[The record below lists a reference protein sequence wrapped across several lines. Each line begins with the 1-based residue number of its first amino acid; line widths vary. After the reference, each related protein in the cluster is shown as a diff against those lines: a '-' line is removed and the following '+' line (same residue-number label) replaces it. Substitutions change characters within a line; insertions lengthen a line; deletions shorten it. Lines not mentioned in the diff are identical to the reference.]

1 MSSMCVSASVRA
13 FARVFLC
20 KHTFAPTS
28 LTGTISV
35 FFLSVSELIIM
46 AALTE
51 DEERFYRLVRIL
63 LDDIPD
69 QLRPMFKAKFQ
80 AFFRFTWGDN
90 RMSGEFFVNN
100 FNSSHMPGWHR
111 PPQHITDVIRLG
123 DTEQFDP
130 TTLFTCLLFSGTGI
144 LVPTPRSKNARSPP
158 IEDSERLDE
167 LRVMR
172 NMFAHAP
179 SASVSQTDFNQKL
192 TLLNIIYAQLHWNPT
207 LMRKWARDPF
217 VTAECAR
224 LQQQLNAERQR
235 YGALDGTVQALAG
248 M

>member
-1 MSSMCVSASVRA
+1 
-13 FARVFLC
+13 
-20 KHTFAPTS
+20 
-28 LTGTISV
+28 
-35 FFLSVSELIIM
+35 M
-46 AALTE
+46 AALTA

-63 LDDIPD
+63 LDDVPD

-100 FNSSHMPGWHR
+100 FNSMHMPRWR
-111 PPQHITDVIRLG
+111 PPPRHITDVIRLG

-144 LVPTPRSKNARSPP
+144 LVPTPRSNNARSPP

-167 LRVMR
+167 LRMMR
-172 NMFAHAP
+172 NLLAHAV
-179 SASVSQTDFNQKL
+179 SASESQTDFNQKL
-192 TLLNIIYAQLHWNPT
+192 TSLNIIYAQLHWNPT
-207 LMRKWARDPF
+207 LMRQWARDPV
-217 VTAECAR
+217 VTAEFVR
-224 LQQQLNAERQR
+224 LKQQLNTERQR
-235 YGALDGTVQALAG
+235 YSALDGTVQALAG